1 MILLHSDEVDK
12 DAAISENCWKGETV
26 YICVSITFSFVSL
39 KNGIKKHIFFFQ
51 DLRDDAILR
60 SHVQRQVLLL
70 VVFNA
75 MHLPVRRREIQETL
89 GPGLELRSENRPS
102 NYVVAESIVQL
113 KVLCQVYVQT
123 THFYDSF
130 NFFHRERFTAL
141 AKQLSIPLPRLKIS
155 VIYNI

>member
-1 MILLHSDEVDK
+1 
-12 DAAISENCWKGETV
+12 
-26 YICVSITFSFVSL
+26 
-39 KNGIKKHIFFFQ
+39 
-51 DLRDDAILR
+51 
-60 SHVQRQVLLL
+60 
-70 VVFNA
+70 

-123 THFYDSF
+123 IHFYDPF